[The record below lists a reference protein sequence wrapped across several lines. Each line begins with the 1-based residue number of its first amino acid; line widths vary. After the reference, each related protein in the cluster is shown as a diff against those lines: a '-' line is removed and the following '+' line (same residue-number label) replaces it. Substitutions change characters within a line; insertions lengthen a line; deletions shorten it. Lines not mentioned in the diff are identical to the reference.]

1 MNEILTLILTLL
13 AGVALGLFFFVGL
26 WWTVRKGMA
35 SKHPA
40 LWFLSSMLAR
50 TGIILAGFYYV
61 SSGHWDRLL
70 ACLVGFI
77 MARLVVTLRLRPSQV
92 QPASAPIGYPSTPIQ
107 EDDHAS

>member
-1 MNEILTLILTLL
+1 MNEVLTLMLTLL

-40 LWFLSSMLAR
+40 LWFLGSMLAR

-61 SSGHWDRLL
+61 SGGHWERLL
-70 ACLVGFI
+70 ACLIGFI
-77 MARLVVTLRLRPSQV
+77 MARLVVTLRLRPGQA
-92 QPASAPIGYPSTPIQ
+92 QPAGAPIGYPPTPTK
-107 EDDHAS
+107 EGDHAS